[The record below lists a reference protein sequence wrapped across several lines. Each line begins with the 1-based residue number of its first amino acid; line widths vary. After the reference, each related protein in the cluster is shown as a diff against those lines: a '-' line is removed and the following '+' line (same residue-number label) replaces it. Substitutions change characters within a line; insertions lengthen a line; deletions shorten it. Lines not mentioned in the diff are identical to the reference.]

1 MVLSYYL
8 LVTRW
13 LSVKKKLTRSVF
25 DKSIA
30 GVCGGIA
37 EYFNLSSLFVR
48 LLFLLFIPCNLIV
61 YIILANII
69 PVSPPTLYRR

>member
-1 MVLSYYL
+1 M
-8 LVTRW
+8 
-13 LSVKKKLTRSVF
+13 KKKLTRSLF
-25 DKSIA
+25 DKSIS

-61 YIILANII
+61 YIILANVI
-69 PVSPPTLYRR
+69 PASPPSLIRR